1 VRLIKRYKNR
11 KLYDTEERRYIS
23 HHEIAD
29 LIREN
34 MDVKVVDKAT
44 GEDITNYILTQIVLE
59 QSKAGQG
66 LFPTES
72 LADMIRWGSQTAHE
86 YFNAVRQKVTG
97 LFPPF
102 LATEEKRDEMDEL
115 KERLAKLEKMI
126 KKMEK

>member
-1 VRLIKRYKNR
+1 MRLIKRYKNR
-11 KLYDTEERRYIS
+11 KLYDTEERCYIS
-23 HHEIAD
+23 HYEIAD

-34 MDVKVVDKAT
+34 IDLKVVEKAT

-72 LADMIRWGSQTAHE
+72 LVDIIRWGSQTAHE
-86 YFNAVRQKVTG
+86 YFNAVRQKMIG
-97 LFPPF
+97 LLPPF
-102 LATEEKRDEMDEL
+102 IGAEEKQDEMNEL
-115 KERLAKLEKMI
+115 KQRLEKLEKMI